1 MKLPPLALL
10 TLAGVGGLPTA
21 ALGHGV
27 ILERQATEAIEVTAQ
42 YDTGEPL
49 TEAQVLVFSPEDPQ
63 NPWSQ
68 GRTDDQGR
76 FWFRP
81 DQDLV
86 GTWEVIVRQAGHG
99 GLVTVEVEETGAATA
114 ENPAA
119 EGDDSGSSMQ
129 SASVNGVNDV
139 ANLSPLHRVV
149 LMGTTI
155 WGFIGTALFFWR
167 RKD

>member
-1 MKLPPLALL
+1 MKLTPLALL

-27 ILERQATEAIEVTAQ
+27 IMEQQSTEAIEVIAK

-68 GRTDDQGR
+68 GRTDNQGR

-81 DQDLV
+81 DQDLA
-86 GTWEVIVRQAGHG
+86 GTWEVVVRQAGHG
-99 GLVTVEVEETGAATA
+99 GLVTVEVEETEAITA
-114 ENPAA
+114 EDPETEE
-119 EGDDSGSSMQ
+119 EGFGASMQ
-129 SASVNGVNDV
+129 AALVDV
-139 ANLSPLHRVV
+139 ANLSPLHRVI
-149 LMGTTI
+149 LMGTTV